1 MSAGIHEV
9 TQLLARESLYLDERR
24 WDEWLA
30 LYADDCIFWLPTWLE
45 EDRLGTDPDAELSF
59 IYLEGITALRERVW
73 RIQSGQSRA
82 SRLGHR
88 TAHVMGSPVIVDGTS
103 PDECRALASGA
114 VHVFHTERST
124 QHCFFG
130 RYDYSLRREA
140 GAWRIARKHVT
151 LMNDR
156 IPTFLDINFV

>member
-1 MSAGIHEV
+1 MSADPNEV
-9 TQLLARESLYLDERR
+9 MQLLARESLYLDERR

-30 LYADDCIFWLPTWLE
+30 LYSDDCIFWLPTWLE
-45 EDRLGTDPDAELSF
+45 EERLGTDPEAELSF
-59 IYLEGITALRERVW
+59 IYLQGISALRERVW

-88 TAHVMGSPVIVDGTS
+88 TAHVMGSPVIVDGTTS
-103 PDECRALASGA
+103 EECRALTSGA
-114 VHVFHTERST
+114 VHVFHTQRST

-130 RYDYSLRREA
+130 RYDYSLRRET
-140 GAWRIARKHVT
+140 GAWRIVRKHVT

-156 IPTFLDINFV
+156 IPTFLDINFI